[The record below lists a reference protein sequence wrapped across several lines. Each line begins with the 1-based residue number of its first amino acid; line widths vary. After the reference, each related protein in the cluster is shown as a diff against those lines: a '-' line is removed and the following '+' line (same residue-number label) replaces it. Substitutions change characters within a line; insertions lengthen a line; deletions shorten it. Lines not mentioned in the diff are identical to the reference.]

1 MPMTVADEGAYTLS
15 PEGQGEA
22 FAIRGLQ
29 GDMRLKLWLV
39 LPGDVDGPPELG
51 VGCEVTS

>member
-29 GDMRLKLWLV
+29 GDIRLKLWLV